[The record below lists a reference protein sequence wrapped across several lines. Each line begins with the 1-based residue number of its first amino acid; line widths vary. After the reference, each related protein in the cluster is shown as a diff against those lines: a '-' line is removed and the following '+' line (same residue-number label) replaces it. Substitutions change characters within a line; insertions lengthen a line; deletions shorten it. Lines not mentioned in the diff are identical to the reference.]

1 MAGDMAVFHRKVPVV
16 EQLRDNVKDERV
28 EESIQNPSPK
38 AVLLEEDAS
47 LAQLVQLWI
56 AVEQSGGDE
65 LVKDSHREWRQNSE
79 EHVIE
84 GERPRFVD
92 NLS

>member
-1 MAGDMAVFHRKVPVV
+1 
-16 EQLRDNVKDERV
+16 V

-65 LVKDSHREWRQNSE
+65 LVKDCT
-79 EHVIE
+79 
-84 GERPRFVD
+84 
-92 NLS
+92 